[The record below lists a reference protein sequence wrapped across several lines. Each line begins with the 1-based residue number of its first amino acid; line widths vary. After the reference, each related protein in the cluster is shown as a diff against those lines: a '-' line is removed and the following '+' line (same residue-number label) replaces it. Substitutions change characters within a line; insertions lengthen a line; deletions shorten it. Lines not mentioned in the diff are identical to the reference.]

1 MQRLLFTLLITLAC
15 AMSPATTAV
24 QAGTGI
30 QRCQSIDGVTLYTD
44 KACRAFGARAVPVSG
59 ELSSRILRERAL
71 ERALTMPDAGAGPDS
86 VTDTDPYATGIAAMS
101 PVSAAPSRRAVAGG
115 CARTPAQLQMD
126 LRGAFALGDVNR
138 IAESYHW
145 VGISNRAAMRI
156 MDRLGTLARGQVR
169 DTQYFDAQIGS
180 AAGMYADA
188 GASLEAIGGSGGVLQ
203 VEFATGQGGSI
214 TDFDV
219 EHYKGCYFVRF

>member
-1 MQRLLFTLLITLAC
+1 MHRLLPTLFITLAC
-15 AMSPATTAV
+15 ATAPATAPV
-24 QAGTGI
+24 QAGTGV

-44 KACRAFGARAVPVSG
+44 KACRAFGARAVPVSSD
-59 ELSSRILRERAL
+59 LSSRILRERAR
-71 ERALTMPDAGAGPDS
+71 EQALAQVAGASGAG
-86 VTDTDPYATGIAAMS
+86 TAAIDITPLADARMAGA
-101 PVSAAPSRRAVAGG
+101 SAPPSRRSVAGG
-115 CARTPAQLQMD
+115 CARTPTQLQMD

-156 MDRLGTLARGQVR
+156 MDRLAMLARGQVV

-180 AAGMYADA
+180 ASGMYADA
-188 GASLEAIGGSGGVLQ
+188 GTRLESIGGTGGVLQ
-203 VEFATGQGGSI
+203 VEFASGQAGSI

-219 EHYKGCYFVRF
+219 ERYKGCYFVRF